1 MKLFLCMHFSSV
13 ESLIKE
19 EIDNQKVVFIP
30 TATLCEVY
38 CCTRVEHSPKA
49 CNAQTIPKKKLQ
61 QAAIDAINEAV
72 HCKDDTLSIL
82 QENVYAVIG
91 QDNSD
96 EIEEINRVIAEK
108 QAELLKL
115 VQGRKDYAKCA
126 DEMDEL
132 QKEKHLLLLKHAQLE
147 GVKQRINEL
156 TELIQEQPLKL
167 TEFDYKKVRKY
178 IKQIEVF
185 DDKFIVRFKAK
196 FELELPRQQNVDQRQ
211 GLRSLLFFYA
221 KFC

>member
-1 MKLFLCMHFSSV
+1 M
-13 ESLIKE
+13 
-19 EIDNQKVVFIP
+19 
-30 TATLCEVY
+30 CEGY
-38 CCTRVEHSPKA
+38 CCIRVEHGSKA
-49 CNAQTIPKKKLQ
+49 CNAQTIPEEELK

-96 EIEEINRVIAEK
+96 EVEEINRVIAEK

-115 VQGRKDYAKCA
+115 VQDRKDYAKCA

-132 QKEKHLLLLKHAQLE
+132 QKEKHLLLVKHAQLE
-147 GVKQRINEL
+147 GVKQRNNEL

-167 TEFDYKKVRKY
+167 TEFDDKMVKKY
-178 IKQIEVF
+178 IEPIEVF

-196 FELELPRQQNVDQRQ
+196 FELELTR
-211 GLRSLLFFYA
+211 
-221 KFC
+221 

>member
-1 MKLFLCMHFSSV
+1 MTEPNEEFIRAGTHFQACVYVQNVETFIEGLYGITGGRIRWFGDVALELSMAQRLVMH
-13 ESLIKE
+13 K
-19 EIDNQKVVFIP
+19 
-30 TATLCEVY
+30 
-38 CCTRVEHSPKA
+38 
-49 CNAQTIPKKKLQ
+49 TIPEEELQ

-115 VQGRKDYAKCA
+115 VRGRKDYAKCA

-132 QKEKHLLLLKHAQLE
+132 QKEKHLLLVKHAQQE

-156 TELIQEQPLKL
+156 TESIQEQPPKL
-167 TEFDYKKVRKY
+167 TEFDDKMVRKY
-178 IKQIEVF
+178 IEQIEVF

-196 FELELPRQQNVDQRQ
+196 FELELTR
-211 GLRSLLFFYA
+211 
-221 KFC
+221 